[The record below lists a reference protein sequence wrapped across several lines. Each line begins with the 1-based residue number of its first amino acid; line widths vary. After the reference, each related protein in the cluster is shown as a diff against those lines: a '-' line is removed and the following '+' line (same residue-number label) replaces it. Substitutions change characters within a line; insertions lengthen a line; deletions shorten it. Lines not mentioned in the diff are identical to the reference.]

1 MKYTFL
7 MPAYKAAFFREAI
20 QSILNQT
27 YKDFQLIISDDC
39 SPEELKAIVDDFD
52 DERIV
57 YRRNET
63 NIGAE
68 RLVDHWNLLL
78 GIANTEYVILAP
90 DDDVYS
96 PRFLEEIN
104 KLTILHTEVNIFKS
118 RSQHINANGE
128 VMIKDMLYEEV
139 ISQLDNIYHQT
150 LPNHISG
157 IGNYV
162 FKTKAL
168 KQLGGFVNYT
178 YAWWSDVM
186 TNILLA
192 NNGMAITKD
201 ILFNFRQSDQNI
213 SSRKASLKELR
224 LKADATNRFY
234 HEAEKLLSQ
243 ISITT
248 PYDKTRKLA
257 WDNHMRDWRFWEL
270 KNAAKSYTIRE
281 LYGII
286 HNNKDIFKSTIN
298 KLVFVRYLIFRARSN

>member
-1 MKYTFL
+1 
-7 MPAYKAAFFREAI
+7 
-20 QSILNQT
+20 
-27 YKDFQLIISDDC
+27 
-39 SPEELKAIVDDFD
+39 
-52 DERIV
+52 
-57 YRRNET
+57 
-63 NIGAE
+63 
-68 RLVDHWNLLL
+68 
-78 GIANTEYVILAP
+78 
-90 DDDVYS
+90 
-96 PRFLEEIN
+96 
-104 KLTILHTEVNIFKS
+104 
-118 RSQHINANGE
+118 
-128 VMIKDMLYEEV
+128 MLYEEV